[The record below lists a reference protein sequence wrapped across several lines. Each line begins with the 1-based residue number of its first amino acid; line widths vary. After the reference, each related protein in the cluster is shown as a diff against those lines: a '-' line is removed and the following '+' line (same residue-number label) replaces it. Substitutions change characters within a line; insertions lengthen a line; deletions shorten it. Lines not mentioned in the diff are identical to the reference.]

1 MRQPDI
7 SSNGCLSLEVL
18 LNGIMHNIF
27 NLWFEKKETNHT
39 QDSQGGCAQ
48 QIFLCQLNTVTKQTH
63 IYKTKYNAGRS
74 STVVYMQ

>member
-7 SSNGCLSLEVL
+7 SSNGCLSLEVQ

-48 QIFLCQLNTVTKQTH
+48 QFFCVN
-63 IYKTKYNAGRS
+63 
-74 STVVYMQ
+74 